1 MDLYAVL
8 GVGRFC
14 GTEDIKKAWRKIAR
28 ECHPDLH
35 PAPAA
40 AARFK
45 EASAAHAVLVDP
57 KQRALYDE
65 FGADALLPGFD
76 PIATR
81 MNARSD
87 GGTTAA
93 GSSPFGDMSAFAAMF
108 SGDWGEEPAAPPP
121 SPDRPHTTR
130 VQGGRARPAPEPDA
144 HAPPWADMFSR
155 IPDPP
160 RRDAP
165 GPTPGTGANAWGR
178 RPDPAPT
185 TPPSSGR
192 TYDPTTGAWRDRSAS
207 PASTPPSREPTA
219 AQRVKG
225 TVPAMV
231 AFTGGIA
238 TVEVVRPDGRTDG
251 VRVHVPGGAV
261 TGDVLRVPGMG
272 LGHGGPPV
280 DLLVEIDVSDHPL
293 LRRNGRDLEMDL
305 PVTLLEA
312 VEGGVIVVPTPTGP
326 ARVNLPAGAAGQKL
340 RLRGRGVQ
348 HAEGPGNLVLHVRVA
363 LPARVDATVLEAFR
377 ALDRYYDADV
387 RDALKL

>member
-14 GTEDIKKAWRKIAR
+14 GTDDIKKAWRKIAR

-35 PAPAA
+35 PSPAA

-45 EASAAHAVLVDP
+45 EASTAHAVLADP

-65 FGADALLPGFD
+65 FGADVLLPGFD
-76 PIATR
+76 PIAAR
-81 MNARSD
+81 MNARTE
-87 GGTTAA
+87 GGTTPA

-108 SGDWGEEPAAPPP
+108 SGQWDEEPAATPPP
-121 SPDRPHTTR
+121 PDRPHATR
-130 VQGGRARPAPEPDA
+130 VQGGRGRSSAEPDA
-144 HAPPWADMFSR
+144 HAPPWADMFSK

-160 RRDAP
+160 RREAAP
-165 GPTPGTGANAWGR
+165 HGGVAGGAPWGR
-178 RPDPAPT
+178 RPEPAAG
-185 TPPSSGR
+185 SGR
-192 TYDPTTGAWRDRSAS
+192 TYDPTTGAWKDRAGGPTAAAGSA
-207 PASTPPSREPTA
+207 TSREPNVP
-219 AQRVKG
+219 QRVKG
-225 TVPAMV
+225 TVPPLV
-231 AFTGGIA
+231 AFTGGLTTI
-238 TVEVVRPDGRTDG
+238 EVVRPDGRTDG
-251 VRVHVPGGAV
+251 VRVHVPGGAS

-280 DLLVEIDVSDHPL
+280 DLLIEVEVPDHPL

-312 VEGGVIVVPTPTGP
+312 VEGGIVNVPTPTGP
-326 ARVNLPAGAAGQKL
+326 ARVNLPAGAAGQRL

-348 HAEGPGNLVLHVRVA
+348 HADGPGNLVLLVRVV
-363 LPARVDATVLEAFR
+363 LPGRVDATVLEAFR

-387 RDALKL
+387 RDSLKL